1 MEDVRLQFPGKT
13 SLSQSP
19 VEWAPR
25 LEAVQSG
32 CGENIF
38 FHHVANCRSQ
48 NVDCAWPG
56 ETGISVSPCLDYLR
70 LKLFSFFPS
79 SQPSSSLFRRRPRP
93 SRNTAHGDLISLA
106 RIRRPNQATISSVM
120 PTEPGSTKLRSRRT
134 SQPIRCAWL

>member
-19 VEWAPR
+19 VEWASR

-56 ETGISVSPCLDYLR
+56 ETGVFASPCLDYLR
-70 LKLFSFFPS
+70 LNLFSFFPS
-79 SQPSSSLFRRRPRP
+79 SPPSSSLFRPRPRP
-93 SRNTAHGDLISLA
+93 SRNMARGDLTWPA
-106 RIRRPNQATISSVM
+106 RTQKRSQATISSVM
-120 PTEPGSTKLRSRRT
+120 PMEPGSTKLRSRRT